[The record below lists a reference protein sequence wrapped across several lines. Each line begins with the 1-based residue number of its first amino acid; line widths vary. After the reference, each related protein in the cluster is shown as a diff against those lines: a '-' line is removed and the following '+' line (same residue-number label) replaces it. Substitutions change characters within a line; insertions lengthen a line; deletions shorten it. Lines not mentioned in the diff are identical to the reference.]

1 MELCVISSINP
12 FHSSSTRRLGSR
24 RLFQSDSLFLSRD
37 GCSVLRF
44 DGRLLKK
51 PIKPLELSCAAKKI
65 GGGGGGVRRSA
76 ASTKA
81 APAVEPSVKEDKL
94 PAELQVK
101 EIPAPNS
108 SVKLS
113 VEVPAVVCEDCYQRV
128 LTEFMKM
135 AKVPGFRPGKRV
147 PENII
152 VGFVG
157 RPYVLR
163 ATVESILKRT
173 LPHAMES
180 VTGKALKDSIQ
191 IVSSFP
197 EMEKAYSQLKTL
209 SYEVV
214 VDVVPELKWNPE
226 NGYKDMKVVVE
237 LGDEIDAKK
246 ACERQLRQKYKSL
259 GALKIVTDRGLEVGD
274 LAVIDI
280 SATTIDEDGSTGEA
294 IPDAESKGFHFDT
307 EEGNRLLPGFLDSI
321 LGIKAGESKSFSLVF
336 PESWKQE
343 TLRGQRAQFTVD
355 CKELF
360 YRDLPTLD
368 DSLADKLLPG
378 CTTLKEV
385 EETLTKRCQEMEEE
399 AKEQATDNAI
409 LEQIR
414 KMVEVE
420 IPQSLFEEQGRQFYG
435 ARLLEIQASGNMK
448 LTEDQLASLSSQKS
462 VNEFLETQRESITN
476 IIKQNLAVGD
486 IFKRE
491 NLEFST
497 DELVKEVENS
507 VTEFKKHKQE
517 YDEERVKDQEIWDE
531 VGESDEQRDKMLLQ
545 IEQECLDVYKRK
557 VEQAAKS
564 RAELLQT
571 LSDANAELS
580 SLTTSLGEK
589 TFANGIPDKSS
600 GTIKEQLAA
609 IAPAL
614 EQLWQQKE
622 ERVRAFSDVQS
633 QIQKISGEIAGGLSN
648 NQLPPIVDE
657 SDLSLKKLDSFHSQL
672 QELQKE
678 KSDRLHK
685 VLEFVSTVH
694 DLCAVLALDFLTT
707 VTQVH
712 PSLDE
717 ETAVQAKSISND
729 TLSMLSKTVLTLE
742 DDKKQRLRKL
752 QELATQLVDLWNLM
766 DTPDEER
773 DLFNHVTCNISSSVD
788 DVTSPGALARDLIN
802 QAEVEVDRLDQLKAS
817 RMKEIAFKKQS
828 ELEEIYARAHVEIN
842 PESARERIM
851 SLIDAGN
858 VEHTELLA
866 DMDSQIAKAREEAV
880 SRKDVLDRVEKWM
893 SACEEE
899 SWLEDYNRD
908 HNRYSSSRGAHLN
921 LKRAE
926 KARILVSKIPT
937 MVDTLVAKIRAWE
950 EEHSM
955 SFAYDGV
962 PLLAM
967 LDEYGMLRQEREDE
981 KRRLREQKK
990 VQEQPHVEQDSAF
1003 STRPSTAARPVSAK
1017 KPVGTRANNGGANRR
1032 LSLNANQNGSRSVAK
1047 EGGRRES
1054 LNKPAAPANYVAIS
1068 KEEAAAS
1075 SPVSGAADQ
1084 VSASP

>member
-12 FHSSSTRRLGSR
+12 VHSSSTRRLGSR

-37 GCSVLRF
+37 GCSLLRF
-44 DGRLLKK
+44 HGRLKK

-65 GGGGGGVRRSA
+65 GSGGGGVRRSA

-101 EIPAPNS
+101 ETQAPNS

-197 EMEKAYSQLKTL
+197 EMEKAYSQLRTL

-259 GALKIVTDRGLEVGD
+259 GALKIVTDRGLQVGD

-321 LGIKAGESKSFSLVF
+321 LGIELASQSHSRLCFLNHGSKKVSVASVLSSL
-336 PESWKQE
+336 
-343 TLRGQRAQFTVD
+343 
-355 CKELF
+355 
-360 YRDLPTLD
+360 DLPTLD

-435 ARLLEIQASGNMK
+435 ARLLEIQGNMK

-517 YDEERVKDQEIWDE
+517 YDEERVKDQVQEI
-531 VGESDEQRDKMLLQ
+531 
-545 IEQECLDVYKRK
+545 
-557 VEQAAKS
+557 
-564 RAELLQT
+564 
-571 LSDANAELS
+571 
-580 SLTTSLGEK
+580 
-589 TFANGIPDKSS
+589 
-600 GTIKEQLAA
+600 
-609 IAPAL
+609 L
-614 EQLWQQKE
+614 EG
-622 ERVRAFSDVQS
+622 A
-633 QIQKISGEIAGGLSN
+633 
-648 NQLPPIVDE
+648 
-657 SDLSLKKLDSFHSQL
+657 
-672 QELQKE
+672 
-678 KSDRLHK
+678 K
-685 VLEFVSTVH
+685 VLE
-694 DLCAVLALDFLTT
+694 
-707 VTQVH
+707 
-712 PSLDE
+712 
-717 ETAVQAKSISND
+717 
-729 TLSMLSKTVLTLE
+729 
-742 DDKKQRLRKL
+742 
-752 QELATQLVDLWNLM
+752 W
-766 DTPDEER
+766 
-773 DLFNHVTCNISSSVD
+773 
-788 DVTSPGALARDLIN
+788 
-802 QAEVEVDRLDQLKAS
+802 LK
-817 RMKEIAFKKQS
+817 E
-828 ELEEIYARAHVEIN
+828 
-842 PESARERIM
+842 
-851 SLIDAGN
+851 
-858 VEHTELLA
+858 
-866 DMDSQIAKAREEAV
+866 
-880 SRKDVLDRVEKWM
+880 
-893 SACEEE
+893 
-899 SWLEDYNRD
+899 
-908 HNRYSSSRGAHLN
+908 
-921 LKRAE
+921 RAE
-926 KARILVSKIPT
+926 IQYI
-937 MVDTLVAKIRAWE
+937 
-950 EEHSM
+950 
-955 SFAYDGV
+955 
-962 PLLAM
+962 
-967 LDEYGMLRQEREDE
+967 
-981 KRRLREQKK
+981 
-990 VQEQPHVEQDSAF
+990 
-1003 STRPSTAARPVSAK
+1003 TR
-1017 KPVGTRANNGGANRR
+1017 
-1032 LSLNANQNGSRSVAK
+1032 
-1047 EGGRRES
+1047 
-1054 LNKPAAPANYVAIS
+1054 
-1068 KEEAAAS
+1068 
-1075 SPVSGAADQ
+1075 
-1084 VSASP
+1084 